1 MFFGIAAVA
10 SLFVIALIIVAA
22 VLAKVT
28 RKMKEENK
36 FVELEEDRFIEL
48 GEPDKICED
57 GELVEERIVK
67 QAETISITTNFQ
79 GKA

>member
-28 RKMKEENK
+28 RKMKEE
-36 FVELEEDRFIEL
+36 DRFIEL

-57 GELVEERIVK
+57 GELVEEKIVK

>member
-1 MFFGIAAVA
+1 M
-10 SLFVIALIIVAA
+10 VIALIIVAA

-28 RKMKEENK
+28 RKMRYERK
-36 FVELEEDRFIEL
+36 FIEL
-48 GEPDKICED
+48 DEPDKIDEYE
-57 GELVEERIVK
+57 ELVEERIVK